1 MDLNKI
7 TKYVTQWHA
16 PLSPKFNYR
25 YVVIGLDNEF
35 RSRKAYVIVFCEN
48 LMDVKAVEYGMYTQ
62 YIRYISH
69 YKIADLDKFP
79 RNTRGLSVI
88 GSPFYARIYW
98 EIGMKEYLLR
108 TSASTQARA
117 HIKNVMS
124 KLGKA

>member
-25 YVVIGLDNEF
+25 YVVIGLDNEI

-48 LMDVKAVEYGMYTQ
+48 LMDVKAVEYGMYNQ

-69 YKIADLDKFP
+69 YKIADLDRFP

-88 GSPFYARIYW
+88 GSPFYAPIYW
-98 EIGMKEYLLR
+98 KIGMKEYLLR
-108 TSASTQARA
+108 TPAAKCARP

-124 KLGKA
+124 KLGKS

>member
-7 TKYVTQWHA
+7 TKHVTQWYA

-35 RSRKAYVIVFCEN
+35 RSRKSYVIVFCEN

-79 RNTRGLSVI
+79 RNTRGLSVV
-88 GSPFYARIYW
+88 GLPFYAHIYW

>member
-7 TKYVTQWHA
+7 TKYITQWYA

-35 RSRKAYVIVFCEN
+35 RTRKSYVIVFCEN

-79 RNTRGLSVI
+79 RNTRGLSVV
-88 GSPFYARIYW
+88 GLPFYTHIYW
-98 EIGMKEYLLR
+98 KIGMRENVLK
-108 TSASTQARA
+108 TSANTQAYA
-117 HIKNVMS
+117 HMKNVMS

>member
-1 MDLNKI
+1 MDLNKF
-7 TKYVTQWHA
+7 TKYITQWYA

-25 YVVIGLDNEF
+25 YVVIGLDNDF
-35 RSRKAYVIVFCEN
+35 GKKSYTAVFCEN
-48 LMDVKAVEYGMYTQ
+48 LMDVRAVEYGMYTQ

-79 RNTRGLSVI
+79 RNTRGLSVV
-88 GSPFYARIYW
+88 GLPFYAHIYW
-98 EIGMKEYLLR
+98 EIGMKENILK